1 MQTRH
6 DLIAQFIRLRHKR
19 GMTQERL
26 EELSGVSQQQIS
38 RIEREQAEPRID
50 SLLAL
55 AATLRARLVLVPDEE
70 ADTTRLP
77 LVGSP
82 DDTSLTERT
91 GVEDLI
97 IPDEER
103 KEE

>member
-6 DLIAQFIRLRHKR
+6 DLIEQFIQLRRKR
-19 GMTQERL
+19 GLTQERL

-38 RIEREQAEPRID
+38 RIERVLADPRID

-55 AATLRARLVLVPDEE
+55 AATLRARLVLVPDEN
-70 ADTTRLP
+70 ADTRPLP
-77 LVGSP
+77 MNVLDESHL
-82 DDTSLTERT
+82 SERT

-97 IPDEER
+97 VRDEEG